1 MSAIP
6 LLDVFL
12 YLTFFKVAVRIFKE
26 TDAVGV
32 IISQIGAFVPLVVEH
47 FQIKWK
53 LQVILETVLS
63 KLFYSQ
69 QNRGNHP
76 IL

>member
-1 MSAIP
+1 MEAYIQIVRETMSAIP

-12 YLTFFKVAVRIFKE
+12 YLTFFKVAVRIFKG

-47 FQIKWK
+47 F
-53 LQVILETVLS
+53 
-63 KLFYSQ
+63 
-69 QNRGNHP
+69 
-76 IL
+76 